1 MLSGRGHTGS
11 RGGGG
16 EGGRPGV
23 GLAWCCP
30 RGCVTEESIPRLKR
44 DNNNTQEMSS
54 HKNSNLYFL
63 HIYIIYNIYMCINM
77 YM

>member
-54 HKNSNLYFL
+54 HKGIRIATSTSS
-63 HIYIIYNIYMCINM
+63 IYI
-77 YM
+77 